1 MYICELFIK
10 YIKRLPSE
18 TELTLHSIIK
28 KKNIMFSSDIENE
41 FKHCKECIEN
51 VNLEPMTYSENDKNA
66 LIFYD
71 ESIDVKKKKY
81 NVFENTFLQ
90 DLLLS
95 LDK

>member
-1 MYICELFIK
+1 
-10 YIKRLPSE
+10 
-18 TELTLHSIIK
+18 
-28 KKNIMFSSDIENE
+28 MFPNDIENE
-41 FKHCKECIEN
+41 FKHCNECIKN
-51 VNLEPMTYSENDKNA
+51 VNLEPKIYNENDKND

-81 NVFENTFLQ
+81 NVFSNTFLQ